1 MRCEALHR
9 KCSRDHAHVRIEGKF
24 TKPSATYV
32 EGLAEEIARVF
43 VLHLQRLDVLRQ
55 EKGLDVRGLEDPLS
69 DDLCLGL
76 DWKVLGSWRWKKPS
90 HINVLETAA
99 ALKVWAHVA
108 REGGDKRFTFL
119 SDSHVSRSVLVR
131 GRSSSDSLRP
141 LLRRAAALCVAY
153 GLYPAGRF
161 VPTRW
166 NPADAASRG
175 GDLSEKAVCSIIDGL
190 SVQEIAAVASIRG
203 LRRWA
208 ANWARLVLLTCPGLV
223 DFLLHPGRRH
233 PNLPISPREW
243 FMDFD
248 ATLGYPGEG
257 PLRLPLALFL
267 LLLICQASLWI
278 VLAAPRGSFR
288 HGDDDRKARRTGLQ
302 LGDGRRVTELTSFTR
317 ANLYAA
323 FLRWLE
329 EKQFPW
335 DETLFCSPP
344 DIDGVNKIL
353 VDYGRWL
360 FSEGKPYYHFSET
373 VNAVTCK
380 RPLIRRSLQQVW
392 DLAFIWGSYEP
403 TVHHLAMPPQI
414 LTAVLAVCLVWG
426 WVREAAIFAL
436 AWGALLRIGEI
447 FQARRC
453 DLILPTD
460 VGESVSFCLLRIS
473 EPKTRFRAARHQA
486 GKLEQPDLIHIVQ
499 LGLKNLRKDQKL
511 WELSGATLR
520 ARLSKV
526 LEKLKLPSAN
536 SGSLQALSLASF
548 RPGGATWLITQT
560 ESAETVRRRGRW
572 ASFRVMECYLQEVA
586 ATTYMTDISENA
598 RQNVLQAV
606 EIFPKLLGR
615 ALRFNS
621 NAIPSSTWYFLFS
634 KAKETV

>member
-1 MRCEALHR
+1 MAPPCTTFSAAAYPCLRSYVIPRGFDPKNERVIEGNQLAFAMLCLLYVALRMQKLGMGEQPRRSKMRRLEEWQRLIAMGASEVTTASCAFGSKHMKEFVFLSVNMRCEALHR

-166 NPADAASRG
+166 NPADAPSRG
-175 GDLSEKAVCSIIDGL
+175 GDLRWSFCSRTCGCSFYQRTSSMGCEL
-190 SVQEIAAVASIRG
+190 GSFGFAHLPWSCG
-203 LRRWA
+203 LR
-208 ANWARLVLLTCPGLV
+208 
-223 DFLLHPGRRH
+223 PGRRH

-257 PLRLPLALFL
+257 PLRLPLSLFL
-267 LLLICQASLWI
+267 LLLICQTSLWI

-317 ANLYAA
+317 ANLHAA

-426 WVREAAIFAL
+426 WVREAAIL
-436 AWGALLRIGEI
+436 
-447 FQARRC
+447 
-453 DLILPTD
+453 
-460 VGESVSFCLLRIS
+460 SV
-473 EPKTRFRAARHQA
+473 RFFKRD
-486 GKLEQPDLIHIVQ
+486 GV
-499 LGLKNLRKDQKL
+499 
-511 WELSGATLR
+511 T
-520 ARLSKV
+520 
-526 LEKLKLPSAN
+526 
-536 SGSLQALSLASF
+536 
-548 RPGGATWLITQT
+548 
-560 ESAETVRRRGRW
+560 
-572 ASFRVMECYLQEVA
+572 
-586 ATTYMTDISENA
+586 
-598 RQNVLQAV
+598 
-606 EIFPKLLGR
+606 
-615 ALRFNS
+615 
-621 NAIPSSTWYFLFS
+621 
-634 KAKETV
+634 